1 MDTESGEHVIF
12 KGHPSWRS
20 IIGFY
25 LVGLLAVAL
34 AGAVAA
40 GVTQV
45 LDDEVNG
52 GVVAA
57 VVAIAAGLLL
67 LIGLLKRIATTYT
80 ITNRRL
86 HIRRGIVARNVEQ
99 ARLERIQNV
108 STSQSMLERVL
119 QVGTVDF
126 DTAAT
131 GDADFAFRGVAQPE
145 KVMASVNEAQREYE
159 REYERELPGTREP
172 AEPQELA
179 PGDRSAE
186 DQR

>member
-1 MDTESGEHVIF
+1 MDTETGEHVIF

-20 IIGFY
+20 IVGFY
-25 LVGLLAVAL
+25 IVGILAVAL
-34 AGAVAA
+34 AAAIAA
-40 GVTQV
+40 GIPAVG
-45 LDDEVNG
+45 DDGVSG

-57 VVAIAAGLLL
+57 VAAVGTGLLVL
-67 LIGLLKRIATTYT
+67 VGLLKRIATTYT

-108 STSQSMLERVL
+108 STSQSVLERIL

-131 GDADFAFRGVAQPE
+131 GDADFAFKGVAQPE

-159 REYERELPGTREP
+159 REYGREIPDAAETAPPGGP
-172 AEPQELA
+172 AEPDK
-179 PGDRSAE
+179 PAE
-186 DQR
+186 ERP